1 MLVGLARCLFMD
13 DISTGLDSTTT
24 SEIKNDIQQMPHL
37 MDLTVVISLLQPP
50 PETLELFD
58 DIILLCEGQI
68 VYHGPRENAIDCFQM
83 MGFRCPNRKNV
94 DDFLQ
99 EVLDYK
105 L

>member
-1 MLVGLARCLFMD
+1 MLVGLARCFFMD
-13 DISTGLDSTTT
+13 DISTGLDSSTTY
-24 SEIKNDIQQMPHL
+24 EILKFLQQMTHL
-37 MDLTVVISLLQPP
+37 MDLTMVISLLQPP

-58 DIILLCEGQI
+58 DIIILWEGQI
-68 VYHGPRENAIDCFQM
+68 VYHGPRENAIYCFQM

-99 EVLDYK
+99 EVLGYQ